1 MQRAIG
7 NRAVRRL
14 LQADARGTRSRLGP
28 TIQRM
33 LPCPSQLAADDP
45 VPSGWKPYQG
55 DSSVFH
61 CGFRGLLEDR
71 TPTAD
76 DMQNECFYDHAGS
89 LVDENHPYAG
99 CRGTPNRYDS
109 RLLGGVPHATIDPGG
124 IVRAGGPAFVTSRVY
139 DLSRAISAAIQVVSA
154 AGRVARS
161 IFDTLGDALALGVL
175 AASATVDPGNWRFQ
189 GLPARSVRHLNVMG
203 AILGSTTLSQNPDA
217 LLSNLTRRL
226 DSFPISGLLDEMAQD
241 INQALEARRVADRQ
255 MTSAALGDLS
265 LLQLVGWLNENGIVQ
280 YLRPP
285 GDIARERLAAQR
297 AATP

>member
-1 MQRAIG
+1 M
-7 NRAVRRL
+7 
-14 LQADARGTRSRLGP
+14 
-28 TIQRM
+28 
-33 LPCPSQLAADDP
+33 
-45 VPSGWKPYQG
+45 
-55 DSSVFH
+55 
-61 CGFRGLLEDR
+61 
-71 TPTAD
+71 
-76 DMQNECFYDHAGS
+76 
-89 LVDENHPYAG
+89 
-99 CRGTPNRYDS
+99 
-109 RLLGGVPHATIDPGG
+109 
-124 IVRAGGPAFVTSRVY
+124 RAGGPAFVTSRVY

-154 AGRVARS
+154 AGRVAQS
-161 IFDTLGDALALGVL
+161 IFDALGDALALGVL